1 MSTKIVQAFLT
12 GLFFTFILDFFLFL
26 GIKEN
31 YIDFHNIDVYYN
43 ILFADH
49 QNIFIFLFFT
59 VIIGFVVIYL
69 PNKIAIAFVGFLSL
83 LSASTLIPPVGKT
96 VGEMILMQKNVTLK
110 TKKFSYHG
118 DIYYNGRK
126 NITFYDYELK
136 KVIILPKNK
145 IEGDY

>member
-69 PNKIAIAFVGFLSL
+69 PNKIAIAFVGVLSL
-83 LSASTLIPPVGKT
+83 LSVSTLLPPVGKT